1 MPKYDIF
8 ISYRRAGS
16 EDFARAVYQELIH
29 KKYKVFLDRQNL
41 LAGVYE
47 KQIHSVIEQVRDV
60 IIILPQNALDRC
72 TEENDLF
79 RKEIAHAISADKN
92 IILIM
97 RQGFEFPNI
106 ETLPE
111 EIRSIT
117 KFEAIKETPDH
128 FNDVVVRL
136 LALLENSAAG
146 IKKKKK
152 QLHLTL
158 TAIVS
163 VILAIGAIYFSS
175 VFLKND
181 KKNDISDFQIP
192 EPSWNYQFAGGYAEP
207 ILDSG
212 HICEI
217 TAGMDMKEVCDLLET
232 SLSFQDIAVK
242 EYVSFFWELT
252 GDIKSF
258 EFEGETETLGMDDG
272 TGQKY
277 NAVLIFRISYGK
289 VVYMKY
295 VFASD
300 NINAIDRTSEA
311 LYKKLDNGHGID
323 GEHIYKISNHYQ
335 LNGTVGFGRMKNQN
349 EKNCFYY
356 ILSADTNKMPV
367 EEKSFNFKIDDYE
380 NITLSDFYQD
390 EISTSCII
398 TDVQSKI
405 IDNRIELTIKGKKTF
420 DKYGEKHSA
429 NVGFT
434 AKLKDSEGNTV
445 ATTNVY
451 SPDICV
457 GEIFKTNA
465 VFYASSLDSNE
476 IYTIQF
482 EDDAG

>member
-1 MPKYDIF
+1 MPKFDIF

-29 KKYKVFLDRQNL
+29 KKYKVFLDRQDL

-128 FNDVVVRL
+128 FDDAMVRL

-146 IKKKKK
+146 IKKRKK

-163 VILAIGAIYFSS
+163 VILAIGAICFSS
-175 VFLKND
+175 VFLKN
-181 KKNDISDFQIP
+181 NISDFEIP
-192 EPSWNYQFAGGYAEP
+192 EPSWNYQYAGANAET
-207 ILDSG
+207 IIDSG

-217 TAGMDMKEVCDLLET
+217 TAGMDMKEVCNLLET
-232 SLSFQDIAVK
+232 SSSFQNMVGM
-242 EYVSFFWELT
+242 EYASFSWELT

-258 EFEGETETLGMDDG
+258 EFEGETATLGMDDG

-277 NAVLIFRISYGK
+277 NALLVFRISYGK

-295 VFASD
+295 VFGSD
-300 NINAIDRTSEA
+300 DINAIDKTSEA
-311 LYKKLDNGHGID
+311 LYKKLDNGHGIK
-323 GEHIYKISNHYQ
+323 GENIYKISDHSQ

-349 EKNCFYY
+349 GKNCFYY

-367 EEKSFNFKIDDYE
+367 EEKSFYFKTDDYE
-380 NITLSDFYQD
+380 NITLNNFYQD
-390 EISTSCII
+390 EISTSCMI
-398 TDVQSKI
+398 TDVESKTL
-405 IDNRIELTIKGKKTF
+405 DNRIELTIKGKKTF
-420 DKYGEKHSA
+420 DQYGKKHSSS
-429 NVGFT
+429 VGFI

-451 SPDICV
+451 SPSICV

-465 VFYASSLDSNE
+465 VFYASSLDPNE

-482 EDDAG
+482 EDNAW

>member
-1 MPKYDIF
+1 MSTYDIF

-29 KKYKVFLDRQNL
+29 RKYKVFLDRQNL
-41 LAGVYE
+41 LAGIYE

-128 FNDVVVRL
+128 FDDVMVRL

-146 IKKKKK
+146 IKKRKK
-152 QLHLTL
+152 QLHLAL

-163 VILAIGAIYFSS
+163 VILVIGAICFSS

-181 KKNDISDFQIP
+181 ISDFEIP
-192 EPSWNYQFAGGYAEP
+192 EPSWNYQYVGAKAEP
-207 ILDSG
+207 IIDSG

-258 EFEGETETLGMDDG
+258 EFEGETATLGMDDG

-277 NAVLIFRISYGK
+277 NALLVFRISYGK

-295 VFASD
+295 VFGSD
-300 NINAIDRTSEA
+300 DINAIDRTAEA

-356 ILSADTNKMPV
+356 ILSADADKMPV

>member
-146 IKKKKK
+146 IKKRKKF
-152 QLHLTL
+152 HLTL
-158 TAIVS
+158 TAIAS
-163 VILAIGAIYFSS
+163 VILAIGAICFSS

-181 KKNDISDFQIP
+181 KKMTFQIFKFQSQAGITNMW
-192 EPSWNYQFAGGYAEP
+192 EQKQNPS
-207 ILDSG
+207 
-212 HICEI
+212 
-217 TAGMDMKEVCDLLET
+217 
-232 SLSFQDIAVK
+232 
-242 EYVSFFWELT
+242 
-252 GDIKSF
+252 
-258 EFEGETETLGMDDG
+258 
-272 TGQKY
+272 
-277 NAVLIFRISYGK
+277 LIPVIS
-289 VVYMKY
+289 V
-295 VFASD
+295 
-300 NINAIDRTSEA
+300 R
-311 LYKKLDNGHGID
+311 
-323 GEHIYKISNHYQ
+323 
-335 LNGTVGFGRMKNQN
+335 
-349 EKNCFYY
+349 
-356 ILSADTNKMPV
+356 
-367 EEKSFNFKIDDYE
+367 
-380 NITLSDFYQD
+380 
-390 EISTSCII
+390 
-398 TDVQSKI
+398 
-405 IDNRIELTIKGKKTF
+405 
-420 DKYGEKHSA
+420 
-429 NVGFT
+429 
-434 AKLKDSEGNTV
+434 
-445 ATTNVY
+445 
-451 SPDICV
+451 
-457 GEIFKTNA
+457 
-465 VFYASSLDSNE
+465 
-476 IYTIQF
+476 
-482 EDDAG
+482 

>member
-1 MPKYDIF
+1 MPQYDIF

-29 KKYKVFLDRQNL
+29 RKYKVFLDRQNL
-41 LAGVYE
+41 LAGIYE

-128 FNDVVVRL
+128 FDDVVVRL
-136 LALLENSAAG
+136 LALLEHSAAG
-146 IKKKKK
+146 IKKRKK

-163 VILAIGAIYFSS
+163 AILIGSICFSS
-175 VFLKND
+175 VFLKNN

-192 EPSWNYQFAGGYAEP
+192 EPSWNYQFVGGYAEP

-232 SLSFQDIAVK
+232 SFSLKDMVGK
-242 EYVSFFWELT
+242 EYVLFSCELT

-258 EFEGETETLGMDDG
+258 EFEGETATLGMDDG

-277 NAVLIFRISYGK
+277 NAVLIFHISYGK

-295 VFASD
+295 VFGSD
-300 NINAIDRTSEA
+300 DINAIDRTSEA

-323 GEHIYKISNHYQ
+323 GEHIYKISDHYQ

-349 EKNCFYY
+349 GKNCFYY
-356 ILSADTNKMPV
+356 ILSADTDKMTV
-367 EEKSFNFKIDDYE
+367 EEKSFNFKIDDYG

-420 DKYGEKHSA
+420 DKYGEKHSD
-429 NVGFT
+429 NVRFT

-451 SPDICV
+451 SPYICV
-457 GEIFKTNA
+457 GEIFKANA

-482 EDDAG
+482 EDYAW